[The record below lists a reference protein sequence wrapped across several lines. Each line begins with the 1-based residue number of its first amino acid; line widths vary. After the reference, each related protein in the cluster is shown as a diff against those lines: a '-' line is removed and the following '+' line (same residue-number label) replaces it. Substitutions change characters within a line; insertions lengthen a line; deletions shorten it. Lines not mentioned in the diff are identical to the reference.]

1 MATPTFTSQTP
12 NRTARRPPW
21 IWRLPR
27 VAGRWRSRTSRNAG
41 RWYATRML
49 PFLGAATVDADEHG
63 SQRVEDTGIEL
74 LDLATVRSLG
84 VESAAARAVECLT
97 KPELDGFW
105 VHLDADVLDDAIMP
119 AVDYRMPDGLSWDEL
134 MAILRACI
142 ATGQI
147 VGINVTILNPKLDK
161 DGAIACKFV
170 GALVRGLVPEG

>member
-1 MATPTFTSQTP
+1 
-12 NRTARRPPW
+12 
-21 IWRLPR
+21 
-27 VAGRWRSRTSRNAG
+27 
-41 RWYATRML
+41 ML
-49 PFLGAATVDADEHG
+49 SFLGAATRWMRT
-63 SQRVEDTGIEL
+63 S
-74 LDLATVRSLG
+74 TVASVSKTRASSCLIWRSLG
-84 VESAAARAVECLT
+84 VESAAARAIECLT

-161 DGAIACKFV
+161 DGAIVCKLV